1 MAKGGRRVHAGR
13 KPKPTRLKVVQGT
26 FRADRHG
33 SEPQVE
39 CAWPDPPAFI
49 ALTARQHVIWTGLK
63 DSDEWHALTDWP
75 SVWMLVVAIDGLL
88 QNHEAQHETDTSGH
102 PLAFKHVLQE
112 KGDTTIEIVT
122 AEENPLKSA
131 ELKLLDR
138 IYKFIALNGY
148 SPVDRARMP
157 APGQVKPDNPL
168 DKFIRAKGGGQ

>member
-13 KPKPTRLKVVQGT
+13 KPKPTALKVVQGT
-26 FRADRHG
+26 FRRDRHG
-33 SEPQVE
+33 NEPRVSS
-39 CAWPDPPAFI
+39 AWPDAPVFI
-49 ALTARQHVIWTGLK
+49 KLTRRQKTIWAGLK
-63 DSDEWHALTDWP
+63 DSDSWHALTDWP

-88 QNHEAQHETDTSGH
+88 QNHDAQRETDSSDH

-122 AEENPLKSA
+122 AVENPLKTA

-138 IYKFIALNGY
+138 VYKFVSINGY

-157 APGQVKPDNPL
+157 AVGQVEAENPL
-168 DKFIRAKGGGQ
+168 DRFLKRT